1 MSKRRHAHERGHSSN
16 PHADDLTDDL
26 RDWRIIGAVVIT
38 SSLLVWGSILALH
51 GGT

>member
-1 MSKRRHAHERGHSSN
+1 MSKRHRVQDQTHSTD
-16 PHADDLTDDL
+16 PHPDDW

-38 SSLLVWGSILALH
+38 SSLLLWGSILALH

>member
-1 MSKRRHAHERGHSSN
+1 MSKRHRTHEPDHSSDSPTN
-16 PHADDLTDDL
+16 DL
-26 RDWRIIGAVVIT
+26 RDWQIIGAVVIM